1 MTTQRFPEADV
12 VIIGGG
18 ITGAAIARELSRYK
32 GEVILVEKSG
42 DLAAG
47 QSKATF
53 GVVYTGLNMV
63 GSLVLKSV
71 ILPPGTPLTALHDP
85 NKLLEKWSEQG
96 FKEWPQVFEELDV
109 KYQYLPLLIMANN
122 KDQVADMQKYL
133 DIGRIMG
140 GVYADFQQLT
150 REEILALEPNVNKD
164 VITGLYA
171 KDHVID
177 MFPPELVIAIAENA
191 SQNGATVLRNAEVNG
206 ISRKGEYQIV
216 QTVRGPIKTKFIVNA
231 AGGWADRVADMNGP
245 RDWGL
250 QFRKSQLIIL
260 DRRSRGLVNGV
271 VRLPNVPGRLAIIQ
285 PRDNNIMINIGT
297 YTPTDSPEDTGTI
310 RQDVLGAMKIAK
322 TMVPAISEKDIIT
335 TFTGVRVFNTRD
347 VPDHLVEFSPTN
359 PRFLNVVIRLP
370 GIIGAL
376 PMARHVV
383 TMLADA
389 GLELATKPDFN
400 PYRKAIPRFGELSN
414 DKRNKLI
421 VQDPKYGHVVC
432 RCETVTEGEIVEA
445 IRRGARTVQ
454 GIQFRTRAGMGRCQ
468 RGFCGPRVLKIL
480 SRELGVPITE
490 IAFKS
495 PGSEFLKYRSKEL
508 LQE

>member
-1 MTTQRFPEADV
+1 MRRQRFPEADV

-32 GEVILVEKSG
+32 VEVILLERSG
-42 DLAAG
+42 DLSAG

-85 NKLLEKWSEQG
+85 NKLLEKWSEEG
-96 FKEWPQVFEELDV
+96 FKEWPQVFEELDIR
-109 KYQYLPLLIMANN
+109 YQYLPLLIMAIN
-122 KDQVADMQKYL
+122 KDQIEDMQKYI
-133 DIGRIMG
+133 DIGRSMG
-140 GVYADFQQLT
+140 GIYADFEQLT

-177 MFPPELVIAIAENA
+177 IFPPEVVIATAENA
-191 SQNGATVLRNAEVNG
+191 SQNGAQILLSAEVTG
-206 ISRKGEYQIV
+206 ISQKGEYQIV
-216 QTVRGPIKTKFIVNA
+216 QTARGPMKTKFIVNA
-231 AGGWADRVADMNGP
+231 AGGWADRIADMGGP
-245 RDWGL
+245 RDWSL
-250 QFRKSQLIIL
+250 QYRKSQLIIL

-285 PRDNNIMINIGT
+285 PRDNNIMVNIGT
-297 YTPTDSPEDTGTI
+297 YDPTDSPEDTDTI
-310 RQDVLGAMKIAK
+310 RRDVLSAMKIAK

-335 TFTGVRVFNTRD
+335 SFGGVRVFNTRN
-347 VPDHLVEFSPTN
+347 VPDHLVEFMPN
-359 PRFLNVVIRLP
+359 NQRFLNVVIRLP
-370 GIIGAL
+370 GFIGAL

-383 TMLADA
+383 TMLGDA
-389 GLELATKPDFN
+389 GLELETKHNFN
-400 PYRKAIPRFGELSN
+400 PYRKAIPRFGELTN
-414 DKRNKLI
+414 DERNKLI
-421 VQDPKYGHVVC
+421 AQNPKYGHVIC

-445 IRRGARTVQ
+445 IGRGARTVQ

-490 IAFKS
+490 VPFKS
-495 PGSEFLKYRSKEL
+495 PGSEFIKYRSKEL